1 MNSKI
6 KLLITGYNG
15 YIGKNLVK
23 FLKEKNIKFEK
34 LDLKKSKNYKNF
46 THLLHL
52 QFFIKEKKIN
62 LKKNISNMN
71 KVIKICQSNN
81 LFLIFPSTAS
91 FNFNG
96 KIKTNNN
103 IKIINY
109 YTMAKSECEKR
120 IISNNRDGE
129 LNYTILRIFNVYGE
143 TIKNKYYISK
153 LIKIFKKAKKFERIK
168 IKFSE
173 NVRDYIHV
181 SDLNS
186 LFLKVIKK
194 KQKGIFEVGSG
205 VSLTIKSLSKKI
217 NDLFDKKNTLIFIN
231 PKKSPKNFYSK
242 SNITNTKKVFKW
254 VPRIKLLN
262 GLRQLVF
269 KS

>member
-1 MNSKI
+1 MDSKI

-15 YIGKNLVK
+15 YIGKILIK
-23 FLKEKNIKFEK
+23 FLKKKNIKFKK
-34 LDLKKSKNYKNF
+34 LDLKKTTNYKNF

-52 QFFIKEKKIN
+52 QFLIEEKRIN
-62 LKKNISNMN
+62 LKKNVSIMN
-71 KVIKICQSNN
+71 KIIKICQSNK

-91 FNFNG
+91 FNFKG
-96 KIKTNNN
+96 KVKINNN

-109 YTMAKSECEKR
+109 YTWAKSECEKK
-120 IISNNRDGE
+120 IISKSKNGK

-143 TIKNKYYISK
+143 TIKNKYYISR

-181 SDLNS
+181 SDLNY

-205 VSLTIKSLSKKI
+205 RSLTIKSLSNKI
-217 NDLFDKKNTLIFIN
+217 NDLFDKKNALIFIN

-242 SNITNTKKVFKW
+242 SNIKNTKKVFKW